1 MQTGPRTT
9 TGKAIAAQNAYK
21 HGVYSKQLRLREDE
35 QEPFHYFQAQLLR
48 ELQPDGALQAEIF
61 TRLLRTLWTL
71 RRLDRRED
79 DIYCETGLPLAA
91 ANPKEFE
98 NTLRYRRFLAKEQRD
113 LTAELQ
119 RLQTE
124 AALRHLGDD
133 YSALAVFSP
142 LVAVRPLVDLH
153 NARCASANHGRP
165 RIVFGR
171 FPKEK
176 EPEPEGPG
184 SRVLLPEAA

>member
-9 TGKAIAAQNAYK
+9 TGKAIASRNAYK
-21 HGVYSKQLRLREDE
+21 HGVYSKQLRLRDDE
-35 QEPFHYFQAQLLR
+35 KAGFAALQQDLLR
-48 ELQPDGALQAEIF
+48 ELKPDGALQTEIF

-79 DIYCETGLPLAA
+79 DIYCDTGLPLAA

-98 NTLRYRRFLAKEQRD
+98 NSLRYRRFLAKEQRD

-124 AALRHLGDD
+124 AAVRHLDDD

-165 RIVFGR
+165 RIVFGQ
-171 FPKEK
+171 KEK

-184 SRVLLPEAA
+184 SPVLLPDAA